1 MSYIPGWDCCKF
13 FFASPIDK
21 CSKGFIFVH
30 CLIWLFNL
38 GGDSKGPANG
48 RRHCTTGK
56 YWRVYEYTRRGNQS
70 LTSHYIR
77 VQFALVSRE
86 SGVVEIHTISAN
98 ATAKTV
104 KITNTTAENFDQV
117 MKRNDHYKSIGKIR
131 DGKWLFYLDQVH
143 SDCPHFLQNTAGVKG
158 KGQRSVS

>member
-1 MSYIPGWDCCKF
+1 MCTTINFPIQQIIALICTFSYPTYPDETACNF
-13 FFASPIDK
+13 TFYYSPIDK
-21 CSKGFIFVH
+21 CSKGFIFMH
-30 CLIWLFNL
+30 CLIWFFNL
-38 GGDSKGPANG
+38 GGDFKGPANG

-86 SGVVEIHTISAN
+86 NGLVEIHTISAN
-98 ATAKTV
+98 ATVKTV
-104 KITNTTAENFDQV
+104 KITNTTVGDFDQV

-131 DGKWLFYLDQVH
+131 DGK
-143 SDCPHFLQNTAGVKG
+143 
-158 KGQRSVS
+158 